1 MSSPERLSV
10 IVPARNEAALLGQTL
25 EAILIAARPVRRVP
39 VVEVIVVDN
48 DSSDATARVARRYGR
63 RGVRLVHSRQRGAAS
78 ARNAGAA
85 AARGDILCFVD
96 ADTLIPPNGLRR
108 VYEHAVERRCAAGFF
123 ALAARERDLCARGWW
138 AFWTLVRALP
148 LARAKAMSGFMF
160 CTRAAFERFGP
171 FDERL
176 AIGEEWSILAGVYAA
191 APERFVYDR
200 DVTARTSSR
209 RMAMQPF
216 GYARTL
222 GRYALA
228 VLLPGAGWAYPDRFR
243 AAPARRRR

>member
-25 EAILIAARPVRRVP
+25 EAILAAARRLGRMAAVD
-39 VVEVIVVDN
+39 VIVVDD
-48 DSSDATARVARRYGR
+48 DSRDATARNARRYGR
-63 RGVRLVHSRQRGAAS
+63 RGVRLVPSHRRGAAS

-96 ADTLIPPNGLRR
+96 ADTLIPPHGLRR

-123 ALAARERDLCARGWW
+123 ALAARERDRGARAWW
-138 AFWTLVRALP
+138 ACWTLVRALP

-171 FDERL
+171 FDERRM
-176 AIGEEWSILAGVYAA
+176 IGEEWPILAGVYAA

-200 DVTARTSSR
+200 GVTARTSSR
-209 RMAMQPF
+209 RMAMRRF
-216 GYARTL
+216 GYVRTL
-222 GRYALA
+222 ALYTLA
-228 VLLPGAGWAYPDRFR
+228 VLLPAVRWSYPDRFR
-243 AAPARRRR
+243 AAPARRCR